1 MTVTAEDLT
10 DEEVIEA
17 SKTASLHDFVKDL
30 PLGYETPTGGG
41 GGNQLSRGQKQRIA
55 IARAIIR
62 KPKILLL
69 DEATSA
75 LDTEAEKIVQAALD
89 RAREGRTCI
98 VIAHRLST
106 IRSADKIAVVNK
118 GQLLEA
124 GTHDELMALQGA
136 YYKLITMNVTL
147 S

>member
-1 MTVTAEDLT
+1 M
-10 DEEVIEA
+10 
-17 SKTASLHDFVKDL
+17 
-30 PLGYETPTGGG
+30 
-41 GGNQLSRGQKQRIA
+41 SRGQKQRVA

-62 KPKILLL
+62 NPKILLL

-75 LDTEAEKIVQAALD
+75 LDTESEKIVQAALD

-106 IRSADKIAVVNK
+106 IRNADKIAVLNK
-118 GQLLEA
+118 GVLVEA
-124 GTHDELMALQGA
+124 GTHDELMKLQGA